1 MTERMQDYMSE
12 LDLSKFEKRMIIRN
26 TKQEDI
32 DEIIKMQNSCFPG
45 MEPWK
50 RDQLESHLEIFPEGQ
65 FVAEYDGKVVG
76 SCSSLI
82 INFDEYDD
90 RHSWDDVTDEG
101 YISNHNPEGYNLY
114 GIEVMTHPEFNSI

>member
-1 MTERMQDYMSE
+1 MSE

-50 RDQLESHLEIFPEGQ
+50 RDQLESHLEIFPE
-65 FVAEYDGKVVG
+65 ANLSPNMMGK
-76 SCSSLI
+76 
-82 INFDEYDD
+82 
-90 RHSWDDVTDEG
+90 
-101 YISNHNPEGYNLY
+101 
-114 GIEVMTHPEFNSI
+114 